1 MYALETQ
8 RSEEH
13 TSELQ
18 SRLHLV
24 CRLLLE
30 NKKTERGTL
39 HAPPPAELTPPPSPR
54 VGARR
59 RVTSAWLRLRLCC
72 HPARGNPGDS
82 AFREGGPPPGAPHKP
97 YTTLFRS

>member
-1 MYALETQ
+1 MLRLPPRSTLFPYTTLFRSCGPTCKRVIRVSHSIPGEFISCIGTASATCVVGVTSATTVGRGAATETSAKRRVL

-30 NKKTERGTL
+30 KKK
-39 HAPPPAELTPPPSPR
+39 
-54 VGARR
+54 
-59 RVTSAWLRLRLCC
+59 
-72 HPARGNPGDS
+72 NY
-82 AFREGGPPPGAPHKP
+82 K
-97 YTTLFRS
+97 

>member
-1 MYALETQ
+1 MIRRPPRSTLFPYTTLFRSAYGSAPRSVVAAGAGAWLRLPALTLRLAANLSHVGDTTYTDVESSARTAWD

-30 NKKTERGTL
+30 KKKKKR
-39 HAPPPAELTPPPSPR
+39 H
-54 VGARR
+54 
-59 RVTSAWLRLRLCC
+59 
-72 HPARGNPGDS
+72 H
-82 AFREGGPPPGAPHKP
+82 
-97 YTTLFRS
+97 